1 MGSASKIKGASAE
14 RQLGKILSETFG
26 GTFIRSN
33 SSGAIVGGSN
43 IHRKQHL
50 GIMQLNSLKG
60 DLAPPDHMPKFVI
73 ESKHYA
79 DFPYHQFLSSS
90 IPLLDNWIEQVLTI
104 VDENDFWI
112 VAFKTDRKPWAV
124 VFDYSLLSK
133 FKLDR
138 VIRYKNKNGNYFG
151 ITGLEEFI
159 TNKETI
165 LKLSA

>member
-1 MGSASKIKGASAE
+1 MMGSASKIKGASAE

-90 IPLLDNWIEQVLTI
+90 IPLLDNWIEQVLRLWMKMI
-104 VDENDFWI
+104 FGLLRLKQIENHGRLFLI
-112 VAFKTDRKPWAV
+112 
-124 VFDYSLLSK
+124 
-133 FKLDR
+133 
-138 VIRYKNKNGNYFG
+138 
-151 ITGLEEFI
+151 
-159 TNKETI
+159 I
-165 LKLSA
+165 LY